1 MLFSLVLF
9 ACSQGSSGETL
20 APTGE
25 TALIP
30 SPSPSPTPRP
40 TSTLAPPPSP
50 PLAVLLAPPEGDPDQ
65 AGELQSALADLA
77 AQSGLRFQTRPS
89 LAPAELGQVKVLI
102 ALPPY
107 PGLEELAAAA
117 PDTQFLAIGFIGLG
131 AGSNLSVVGAREERP
146 DQLAFLA
153 GYAAAAITEDWRVAV
168 ISEADTVAGKV
179 ARLGF
184 TNGVTFFCGLCLPVF
199 PPFPAGGYPLS
210 IDLAAS
216 ASPEDWQAAVTYLS
230 SWQIGTVYVQP
241 GLAEAGFLSVLA
253 QAGINFILDGPAPDG
268 LEANWAASLGY
279 KNPLEDALAL
289 WPDLV
294 AGQGG
299 QQIDLPLGFSQV
311 NPDLLSPGRQR
322 LAEGMLADLLAGF
335 ISTGVDPLTGETP

>member
-117 PDTQFLAIGFIGLG
+117 PDTQFLAI
-131 AGSNLSVVGAREERP
+131 
-146 DQLAFLA
+146 
-153 GYAAAAITEDWRVAV
+153 
-168 ISEADTVAGKV
+168 
-179 ARLGF
+179 
-184 TNGVTFFCGLCLPVF
+184 
-199 PPFPAGGYPLS
+199 
-210 IDLAAS
+210 
-216 ASPEDWQAAVTYLS
+216 
-230 SWQIGTVYVQP
+230 
-241 GLAEAGFLSVLA
+241 
-253 QAGINFILDGPAPDG
+253 
-268 LEANWAASLGY
+268 
-279 KNPLEDALAL
+279 
-289 WPDLV
+289 
-294 AGQGG
+294 
-299 QQIDLPLGFSQV
+299 
-311 NPDLLSPGRQR
+311 
-322 LAEGMLADLLAGF
+322 
-335 ISTGVDPLTGETP
+335 